1 MAGSVFSGVI
11 EFFDRL
17 GVYDVVL
24 PFLLIFVIVYSI
36 LEKTRVLGTQELDGK
51 QIAKKNINS
60 MVAFVVAFLVIVSS
74 KMVGYI
80 NKALPRITLLL
91 LVLISFLMLIGVFFF
106 EKEEVMLQGGWRTFF
121 MILMFIG
128 VVLIF
133 MGVIETSSGTTWLEW
148 TWDKVVNQYDST
160 AVSAII
166 LLIVVVGIMFW
177 VTKEPGEKK
186 TEEKEGS

>member
-91 LVLISFLMLIGVFFF
+91 LVLISFLMLIGVFFS